1 MAKEFTGNAE
11 HLHYPL
17 ETDRQH
23 LSLARD
29 RVLEMARGPN
39 QQSQAHRLPETHL
52 KLKTHQVEQ
61 ETLET
66 IHKQLNL
73 DKLDESKTQLNTATE
88 RIHLHRGL

>member
-1 MAKEFTGNAE
+1 MNARAKVAKEFTGNAE

-23 LSLARD
+23 LWLET

-39 QQSQAHRLPETHL
+39 QQSQAHRDPETHL
-52 KLKTHQVEQ
+52 KFKMHQVEQ

-66 IHKQLNL
+66 IHIIT
-73 DKLDESKTQLNTATE
+73 KL
-88 RIHLHRGL
+88 R